1 MRPQRTW
8 LAAVPPRQ
16 CRRIS
21 AGDGARG
28 PHCYPWVRVPMRIAG
43 APDIVI
49 GCLRNAVEFGDLV
62 DRDREAISRHEGPHR
77 RVASGRRDRR
87 RDTLL
92 RAATRRGTPPAEN
105 IPLFPQLDDTRNSY
119 REFRVT
125 ESR

>member
-43 APDIVI
+43 APDMVI

-77 RVASGRRDRR
+77 RVGRQADAI
-87 RDTLL
+87 
-92 RAATRRGTPPAEN
+92 AAVTP
-105 IPLFPQLDDTRNSY
+105 FCD
-119 REFRVT
+119 
-125 ESR
+125 